1 MKAGASYLRYAAA
14 AVFLAA
20 AAWTLAFFIGREQS
34 PETVRAERAEAG
46 ISIVAE
52 GTVWRRETVIVCDG
66 DGAYLAHK
74 PGDRVSGGSVI
85 AVEKSVLDD
94 YLTHLEL
101 SGGAQPD
108 KGEMRG
114 LTYAPEAGIF
124 STFVDG
130 LEACSLEEVS
140 SAEPFIPQG
149 AVGKIVSGGWYFIAE
164 TPETDKLRRGQS
176 VTVSLPDEVSATV
189 ISAENGKA
197 VLRCR
202 DGLEDVV
209 NTRRAAFRITVSE
222 AQGIKIPDDAL
233 HRDENGTFVYVLR
246 AGIAE
251 RCDVEILRT
260 CEGYVLAREGEIRE
274 GMQIILDSN

>member
-85 AVEKSVLDD
+85 AVENSVLDD

-176 VTVSLPDEVSATV
+176 VTISLPDEVSATV

-274 GMQIILDSN
+274 AMQIIIDSY

>member
-85 AVEKSVLDD
+85 AVENSVLDD

-176 VTVSLPDEVSATV
+176 VTISLPDEVSATV

-274 GMQIILDSN
+274 GMQIILDSY